1 MKSLF
6 LKSITAIFLLLC
18 SVPIYA
24 QSSFQFKIDSK
35 NSIIHWKGFKPMG
48 SQSGTIKLLSG
59 IVEVENDIII
69 EGNFV
74 ADMNTITDNGG
85 SAKLEKHL
93 KSVDFFNTKI
103 YPISKFN
110 IKTIENIEGKTYL
123 VGDLTI
129 KNITKQITIPVT
141 ILINQNTVKITTETF
156 KIDRTDFNV
165 KYKSKSFFNNLKDS
179 FIRDK
184 FDLQITIIAKN

>member
-1 MKSLF
+1 M
-6 LKSITAIFLLLC
+6 
-18 SVPIYA
+18 
-24 QSSFQFKIDSK
+24 
-35 NSIIHWKGFKPMG
+35 
-48 SQSGTIKLLSG
+48 
-59 IVEVENDIII
+59 VEV
-69 EGNFV
+69 
-74 ADMNTITDNGG
+74 T
-85 SAKLEKHL
+85 KLEKHL

-129 KNITKQITIPVT
+129 KNITKQITIPAT